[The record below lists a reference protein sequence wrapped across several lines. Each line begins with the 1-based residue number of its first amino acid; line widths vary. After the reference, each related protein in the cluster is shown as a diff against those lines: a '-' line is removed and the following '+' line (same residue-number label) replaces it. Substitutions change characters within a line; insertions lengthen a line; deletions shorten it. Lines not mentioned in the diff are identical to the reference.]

1 MQFNL
6 HFFLAAILC
15 LIPPALTIH
24 RLTRKRKEERELR
37 KSPFK
42 ELRRRPA
49 GETLRIKLAELDD
62 QGLADFAGMVFFP
75 LILVAEL
82 PFLHPTDPIT
92 TIILFVASVGSSIFF
107 GRRLTRRR
115 KLRSDYQLGFD
126 GERFVGEELSRLIAL
141 KYEIYHDVPF
151 DGFNIDHVLVGPGG
165 VFIVETKA
173 RRKPV
178 NEDGKEEYR
187 VTFDGKLLHW
197 PWGSDRFGIDQA
209 KDNARTLSTWLSS
222 AVGEGVWV
230 TPILAFPGWMV
241 ERTVLSNDIHV
252 LNPKQIKNTWASLPQ
267 ILTASKIIQIC
278 HQLNQKC
285 RISLED

>member
-1 MQFNL
+1 MIKPPWRFNRNL
-6 HFFLAAILC
+6 LVRSFSFPDKPEIEHSDLAV
-15 LIPPALTIH
+15 ALKTV
-24 RLTRKRKEERELR
+24 RRKLAFVGICERMDE
-37 KSPFK
+37 S
-42 ELRRRPA
+42 
-49 GETLRIKLAELDD
+49 LAEL
-62 QGLADFAGMVFFP
+62 GRVFGKSFVGID
-75 LILVAEL
+75 LQR
-82 PFLHPTDPIT
+82 FTCN
-92 TIILFVASVGSSIFF
+92 VASHKPKLPPEWRELAEKENELDLIFYHEVA
-107 GRRLTRRR
+107 
-115 KLRSDYQLGFD
+115 SMLGAWP
-126 GERFVGEELSRLIAL
+126 AL
-141 KYEIYHDVPF
+141 PESLAANGPTLLDLPRTDLEKGNPGQVR
-151 DGFNIDHVLVGPGG
+151 FNIDHVLVGPGG